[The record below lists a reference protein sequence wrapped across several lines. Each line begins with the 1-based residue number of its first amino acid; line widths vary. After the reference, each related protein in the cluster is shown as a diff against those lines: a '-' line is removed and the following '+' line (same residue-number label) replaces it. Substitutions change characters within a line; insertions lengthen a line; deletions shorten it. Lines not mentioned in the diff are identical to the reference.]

1 MVGRWGV
8 ALGDGDGANMK
19 STGPSALRNSVLI
32 CIEIRIGENL
42 YLDHLIRIIGGMFCL
57 VFFSPGGG

>member
-1 MVGRWGV
+1 
-8 ALGDGDGANMK
+8 MK